1 MTCSQP
7 NPFSTSKMSSPIKSQ
22 IETAVKEAMKARDKQ
37 RLGVLRLMMAE
48 FKRVEVD
55 ERVELDDTRVLAIL
69 DKMTKQRKDS
79 LEQYQNAG
87 RDDLAEQEQFELT
100 VIDEYTPEALSDAE
114 IEALVKEAVTETGAT
129 SMKDMGA
136 LMANLRPKLQGRADM
151 GAVSQLVKQQ
161 LS

>member
-1 MTCSQP
+1 
-7 NPFSTSKMSSPIKSQ
+7 MSSPIKSQ